1 MTINKLTA
9 SFGKLNGESLELT
22 DGLNVICAPNESGKS
37 TWCAFIRAMLYGIDS
52 AERQKAGHLPDKLR
66 YAPWSGAA
74 MQGEMELSAGG
85 KDITITRTTKLKSAP
100 MREFSAVYTGTSIP
114 VEGLDAANAGEMLT
128 GASREVFKRSAF
140 VEQGSIVISSS
151 PELEKRISA
160 IVSTGD
166 EDCSFTEADEQLR
179 AWQRSRR
186 YNRRGKL
193 PELEERMAETKKRL
207 AELDSLANES
217 ERLTQQLEQGRQNC
231 RQLENAITESR
242 KTARRDAL
250 SNLQNLR
257 KELNAAN
264 EAHEKADDER
274 DARRA
279 ALCGC
284 VIGERLPDEVAAEVR
299 ADTEKCLELKEVS
312 ERRTSP
318 FAAVLLLILA
328 LAVIASAIFI
338 VPADFALYAFIAGGV
353 LCFAALLLAIRYS
366 KAKNAASDAGRQ
378 RRILLSK
385 YKAEDER
392 GIKSCYEEFLK
403 LFDELSAAE
412 NEEKRTAQ
420 RLAEMRT
427 TQEKTEA
434 KTLQELDF
442 SGGDNEASQL
452 SRELSAAQ
460 RSCDMLSARISEIK
474 GRVDAMGDP
483 LVLGSELNNMESLY
497 AALQSEYDAIALAV
511 DTLRAA
517 DADIQGRFSP
527 ELGKLAAHYMSVVTD
542 GRYEGVLIN
551 RDFSAKTKLSGDTV
565 PRETEYLSAGTL
577 DLMYLAVRLAVCTL
591 ALPENSACPLIL
603 DDALVNFDA
612 ERTQQAMKLLRE
624 ISKQRQVILFTC
636 KEV

>member
-353 LCFAALLLAIRYS
+353 LCLAALLLVIRYS

>member
-85 KDITITRTTKLKSAP
+85 KDITITRATKLKSAP
-100 MREFSAVYTGTSIP
+100 MREFSAVYTGTNVP

-140 VEQGSIVISSS
+140 VEQGSIAVSSS
-151 PELEKRISA
+151 PELEKRIGA

-166 EDCSFTEADEQLR
+166 ENCSFTEADEQLR

-231 RQLENAITESR
+231 RQLENEITESR

-284 VIGERLPDEVAAEVR
+284 VIGERQPDEVAAEVK
-299 ADTEKCLELKEVS
+299 ADTAKCLELKEIS
-312 ERRTSP
+312 EKKTSP
-318 FAAVLLLILA
+318 VLSTVLLVIA
-328 LAVIASAIFI
+328 LAVIAAAIFI
-338 VPADFALYAFIAGGV
+338 IPQAYTTYAFLAGGV
-353 LCFAALLLAIRYS
+353 LCLISAALYVRHI
-366 KAKNAASDAGRQ
+366 KAKNAAHDAGRQ
-378 RRILLSK
+378 RKLLLSK
-385 YKAEDER
+385 YKAEDES

-412 NEEKRTAQ
+412 KEEKRTAQ

-474 GRVDAMGDP
+474 GRIDAMGDP

-517 DADIQGRFSP
+517 DADIQSRFSP
-527 ELGKLAAHYMSVVTD
+527 ELGKLATHYMSVVTD
-542 GRYEGVLIN
+542 GRYESVLIN

-603 DDALVNFDA
+603 DDTLVNLDA

>member
-100 MREFSAVYTGTSIP
+100 MRELSAVYTGTNIP

-299 ADTEKCLELKEVS
+299 ADTEKCLEFKEVS

-353 LCFAALLLAIRYS
+353 LCLAALLLAIRYS

>member
-100 MREFSAVYTGTSIP
+100 MRELSAVYTGTNIP

-353 LCFAALLLAIRYS
+353 LCLAALLLAIRYS

>member
-100 MREFSAVYTGTSIP
+100 MRELSAVYTGTNIP

-166 EDCSFTEADEQLR
+166 EECSFTEADEQLR

-353 LCFAALLLAIRYS
+353 LCLAALLLAIRYS

-551 RDFSAKTKLSGDTV
+551 RDFSAKVKLSGDTV

>member
-100 MREFSAVYTGTSIP
+100 MRELSAVYTGTNIP

-186 YNRRGKL
+186 YNRRGQL

-353 LCFAALLLAIRYS
+353 LCLAALLLAIRYS

>member
-100 MREFSAVYTGTSIP
+100 MRELSAVYTGTNIP

-166 EDCSFTEADEQLR
+166 EECSFTEADEQLR

-353 LCFAALLLAIRYS
+353 LCLAALLLAIRYS

-378 RRILLSK
+378 RRIMLSK

-551 RDFSAKTKLSGDTV
+551 RDFSAKVKLSGDTV

>member
-9 SFGKLNGESLELT
+9 SFGKLNGESLVLT

-100 MREFSAVYTGTSIP
+100 MRELSAVYTGTNIP

-353 LCFAALLLAIRYS
+353 LCLAALLLAIRYS

-542 GRYEGVLIN
+542 GRYEGVLVN

>member
-74 MQGEMELSAGG
+74 MQGEMELSASG

-318 FAAVLLLILA
+318 YAAVLLLILA

-353 LCFAALLLAIRYS
+353 LCLAALLLAIRYS

-412 NEEKRTAQ
+412 NEEKCTAQ

>member
-1 MTINKLTA
+1 MTIKKLTA

-100 MREFSAVYTGTSIP
+100 MRELSAVYTGTNIP

-318 FAAVLLLILA
+318 YAAVLLLILA

-353 LCFAALLLAIRYS
+353 LCLAALLLAIRYS

>member
-186 YNRRGKL
+186 YNRRGQL

-353 LCFAALLLAIRYS
+353 LCLAALLLAIRYS

>member
-338 VPADFALYAFIAGGV
+338 LPADFALYAFIAGGV
-353 LCFAALLLAIRYS
+353 LCLAALLLAIRYS

>member
-85 KDITITRTTKLKSAP
+85 KDITITRATKLKSAP
-100 MREFSAVYTGTSIP
+100 MREFSAVYTGTNVP

-140 VEQGSIVISSS
+140 VEQGSIAVSSS
-151 PELEKRISA
+151 PELEKRIGA

-166 EDCSFTEADEQLR
+166 ENCSFTEADEQLR

-231 RQLENAITESR
+231 RQLENEITESR

-318 FAAVLLLILA
+318 VLSTVLLLIA
-328 LAVIASAIFI
+328 LAVIAAAIFI
-338 VPADFALYAFIAGGV
+338 IPQAYTPYAFLAGGV
-353 LCFAALLLAIRYS
+353 LCLISAALYVRHI
-366 KAKNAASDAGRQ
+366 KAKNAAHDAGRQ
-378 RRILLSK
+378 RKLLLSK
-385 YKAEDER
+385 YKAEDES

-412 NEEKRTAQ
+412 KEEKRTAQ

-474 GRVDAMGDP
+474 GRIDAMGDP

-517 DADIQGRFSP
+517 DADIQSQFSP

-542 GRYEGVLIN
+542 GRYESVLIN

-603 DDALVNFDA
+603 DDTLVNLDA

>member
-100 MREFSAVYTGTSIP
+100 MRELSAVYTGTNIP

-338 VPADFALYAFIAGGV
+338 FPADFALYAFIAGGV
-353 LCFAALLLAIRYS
+353 LCLAALLLAIRYS

>member
-1 MTINKLTA
+1 MK
-9 SFGKLNGESLELT
+9 
-22 DGLNVICAPNESGKS
+22 KS
-37 TWCAFIRAMLYGIDS
+37 KREEDMLG
-52 AERQKAGHLPDKLR
+52 
-66 YAPWSGAA
+66 
-74 MQGEMELSAGG
+74 ME
-85 KDITITRTTKLKSAP
+85 
-100 MREFSAVYTGTSIP
+100 
-114 VEGLDAANAGEMLT
+114 
-128 GASREVFKRSAF
+128 KRS
-140 VEQGSIVISSS
+140 
-151 PELEKRISA
+151 
-160 IVSTGD
+160 
-166 EDCSFTEADEQLR
+166 LR
-179 AWQRSRR
+179 F
-186 YNRRGKL
+186 K
-193 PELEERMAETKKRL
+193 
-207 AELDSLANES
+207 
-217 ERLTQQLEQGRQNC
+217 
-231 RQLENAITESR
+231 IT
-242 KTARRDAL
+242 D
-250 SNLQNLR
+250 
-257 KELNAAN
+257 
-264 EAHEKADDER
+264 
-274 DARRA
+274 
-279 ALCGC
+279 
-284 VIGERLPDEVAAEVR
+284 
-299 ADTEKCLELKEVS
+299 
-312 ERRTSP
+312 
-318 FAAVLLLILA
+318 VLLLILA

-353 LCFAALLLAIRYS
+353 LCLAALLLAIRYS

-591 ALPENSACPLIL
+591 ALPENAACPLIL